1 MATKLEIPVGA
12 QFERRL
18 AELVWEN
25 CPELARQTAA
35 GRIAL
40 AIDVQ
45 DKLTIKDATTKA
57 VDGAVAQLVGPLS
70 KAASEQLDAAC
81 SVDAVKAGVSE
92 AIKKA
97 TVDVEAT
104 MQQRASDALQEGLRK
119 YWSEVLLNEVKRAS
133 RDLFGDREIAKVVR
147 ERLDALITEYLQHH
161 LEPQKSGL
169 GALIAAEAEMVTRVA
184 DAVGKR
190 ELRE

>member
-18 AELVWEN
+18 AELIWEN
-25 CPELARQTAA
+25 CSELARQTAA

-45 DKLTIKDATTKA
+45 DKFTIKDATSKA
-57 VDGAVAQLVGPLS
+57 VDSAVAQLVGPLS
-70 KAASEQLDAAC
+70 KAAGEQLEAEC

-104 MQQRASDALQEGLRK
+104 MKQRASDALQEGLRR

-147 ERLDALITEYLQHH
+147 ERLESLITEYLEHR
-161 LEPQKSGL
+161 LEPHKSGR
-169 GALIAAEAEMVTRVA
+169 GALIAAEAEMVTRVE
-184 DAVGKR
+184 DTVGKT
-190 ELRE
+190 ELR